1 MSTYIFQ
8 SPELLDLPTQQK
20 IALNTLISIKSKIA
34 SFLFTD

>member
-8 SPELLDLPTQQK
+8 SPELLDLSIQQK
-20 IALNTLISIKSKIA
+20 IALNTLISIKSKIS